1 MSINPKFT
9 RRSFLMLGLVPTA
22 LQATPLVDIKSGL
35 GLFSNTAGTNIY
47 QQGARLSFFD
57 DPEPELS
64 TVEGYQVIKSGNI
77 SINKN
82 LRLRLLNANTNET
95 KILQFSKGRPISFGT
110 ENSLNEFF
118 KDWRTSEVKPIDIEL
133 LSNFFKICEECA
145 GQRNSLQVN
154 IHSGYRSRKTN
165 EYLRQRS
172 YKVAKNSMHILG
184 KAIDFSI
191 PSLSISH
198 LAQTVKNN
206 AKGGVGIYDSFI
218 HLDSGPKREWS

>member
-22 LQATPLVDIKSGL
+22 LQATPLVDIKNGL
-35 GLFSNTAGTNIY
+35 GLFSNTVGTNID

-64 TVEGYQVIKSGNI
+64 TVGGYQVTKSGTI
-77 SINKN
+77 SLNKN

-95 KILQFSKGRPISFGT
+95 KTLQFAKGRPMSFGE

-118 KDWRTSEVKPIDIEL
+118 KDWRTSEVKPIDMDL
-133 LSNFFKICEECA
+133 LSNFFKICEKCA
-145 GQRNSLQVN
+145 SQNNSLQVN

-165 EYLRQRS
+165 EYLRRRS

-191 PSLSISH
+191 PSLSISY
-198 LAQTVKNN
+198 LAQKVKNN
-206 AKGGVGIYDSFI
+206 AKGGVGIYDNFI
-218 HLDSGPKREWS
+218 HLDSGPKREW